1 METYKTLEEICLAN
15 PLKVRL
21 AKVQFEVTSD
31 YDPIIGRRKAKEY
44 VIYPLEMAVTMWKH
58 PLAYM
63 EKTEKQYLRTNKALL
78 YKTAKHTVGHIPG
91 DVLNLIPD
99 AEDLIL
105 AALENKA
112 MTEVSRGNET
122 SFIKKEIE
130 HQTVRILQVYIPS
143 YHAEYAGK
151 SIDVEAE
158 VLWENPN

>member
-44 VIYPLEMAVTMWKH
+44 VICPLEMAVTMWKH

-63 EKTEKQYLRTNKALL
+63 EKTEKQYIHTNAALL
-78 YKTAKHTVGHIPG
+78 HKSAKRAAERIPE
-91 DVLNLIPD
+91 DVMNLIPN

-105 AALENKA
+105 AALEDKA
-112 MTEVSRGNET
+112 MTEVSKGNGS

-130 HQTVRILQVYIPS
+130 HQTVRILQVYIPG
-143 YHAEYAGK
+143 YHAEYAGQ